1 MNILTLNEDLKASF
15 CLQLLIRVE
24 LHKMVIPVGPEAN
37 NFAFIEMGSYIFT
50 CPERRIIR
58 QPVTK
63 KNLFYFKVYKYK
75 SNLYRCKYIYLK
87 KKIKEKMKNAVN
99 SWLGVASAVGEP
111 HASFP
116 TLLLCWPSPFV
127 KGFLMMANLKLRL
140 PNHQPITSYFRFQHW
155 EESGSAYST

>member
-63 KNLFYFKVYKYK
+63 KTYSILRFIN
-75 SNLYRCKYIYLK
+75 
-87 KKIKEKMKNAVN
+87 IKAI
-99 SWLGVASAVGEP
+99 SID
-111 HASFP
+111 
-116 TLLLCWPSPFV
+116 
-127 KGFLMMANLKLRL
+127 AN
-140 PNHQPITSYFRFQHW
+140 IFI
-155 EESGSAYST
+155 

>member
-1 MNILTLNEDLKASF
+1 MRVAFTSNCSREEGVAFSQAGQIFVHEYTPIFALNEDLKASF

-75 SNLYRCKYIYLK
+75 SNLYRCKYIY
-87 KKIKEKMKNAVN
+87 
-99 SWLGVASAVGEP
+99 
-111 HASFP
+111 
-116 TLLLCWPSPFV
+116 
-127 KGFLMMANLKLRL
+127 
-140 PNHQPITSYFRFQHW
+140 
-155 EESGSAYST
+155 

>member
-37 NFAFIEMGSYIFT
+37 DFAFIEMGSYIFT

-87 KKIKEKMKNAVN
+87 KKNKGKDEER
-99 SWLGVASAVGEP
+99 SQLVARSCVSSRRTPCKFSNPPAML
-111 HASFP
+111 ALSF
-116 TLLLCWPSPFV
+116 
-127 KGFLMMANLKLRL
+127 R
-140 PNHQPITSYFRFQHW
+140 
-155 EESGSAYST
+155 